1 MNKFYLIL
9 ITAIAAL
16 VIEGCQGQHETDF
29 TVTGNIENVEDDY
42 LILFFKSS
50 PEGAAETIAIDT
62 LKNGRFDFTAPA
74 ETGVQYHIATPH
86 FEVFPSMSVDFYVEP
101 GAEIRIIGKDY
112 LIKKFLCGGFMQN

>member
-29 TVTGNIENVEDDY
+29 TVTGNIENVDDGY
-42 LILFFKSS
+42 PILFFKSS

-62 LKNGRFDFTAPA
+62 LKNGRFDFIAPA
-74 ETGVQYHIATPH
+74 ETGVQYQVMGYSLG
-86 FEVFPSMSVDFYVEP
+86 VFPSISLDF
-101 GAEIRIIGKDY
+101 
-112 LIKKFLCGGFMQN
+112 